1 MADSSQVEAMRKAYA
16 GIMLNMAQESA
27 ARVLAAERRAAALAA
42 GLEAAKEDGVATL
55 LRLKAV
61 MEARVKEVQLESSV
75 HVKRIKELEEQL
87 HGAHNTMASLKVE
100 LQRSNNELEQ
110 TRKTLAEARISG
122 LSTSNEADSNKDT
135 SPRSKMYQQRGNIL
149 LKNKKN
155 AGGCDD
161 ACLVPI
167 AARENGA
174 VEKLDINRCSPD
186 LPSFM
191 ERNKKP
197 KFYHSGC
204 TQRIHA
210 VKQRTQ
216 GTDASLKQNQK
227 QATALNSCSKT
238 RKNNAAKHPCRT
250 RSIMEEILQTKFLG
264 NYKGKRGRRSRPSCK
279 QDNSSKHGEAE
290 DKLSD
295 TSDGNG
301 CLLLLQ
307 ALEQELSPPK
317 MSAGQAG
324 KALTDMKEDLKV
336 SRGVAG
342 LNQGTAFS
350 DLLDV
355 LAVDNMQVKKRKRT
369 KTIRVLEDEF
379 SDSKSVAG
387 SANTLLGT
395 TSEKSMSD
403 NELISEMTEN
413 RSDTPVENNVP
424 SLKCTTE
431 NLHQTGADNGQFEP
445 QNSSVVLLQSTKSEP
460 IDYGNL
466 VVDQLEQG
474 TPNTNTASG
483 KEVLE
488 DGSSSLAS
496 HKADASTVS
505 SLVKEENLKASSGLA
520 MQALEKPDVSIG
532 ISLNKEE
539 QAKTASG
546 ASMQVEGARHI
557 KYTFNRR
564 KRKCVSIYSTPQHA
578 VPEKSSDL
586 GSPPNNKQNLHPDP
600 VMQEH
605 PVGSPQGDNHLV
617 HIAQQ
622 LILLSG
628 HK

>member
-1 MADSSQVEAMRKAYA
+1 MADSSSQSQVEAMRKAYA

-42 GLEAAKEDGVATL
+42 GLEAAKEDGVAAL

-87 HGAHNTMASLKVE
+87 HGTHNTMASLKVE
-100 LQRSNNELEQ
+100 LQQSNNELEQ
-110 TRKTLAEARISG
+110 TRKTLAEARING
-122 LSTSNEADSNKDT
+122 LSTSNDADSSRGT
-135 SPRSKMYQQRGNIL
+135 SSRSKIYQQGGNIL

-155 AGGCDD
+155 ADGCDD
-161 ACLVPI
+161 TCLVPI
-167 AARENGA
+167 AAKENGA

-197 KFYHSGC
+197 KFYHNGC

-238 RKNNAAKHPCRT
+238 RKNNATKNPCRT

-279 QDNSSKHGEAE
+279 QDNSSEHGEAE
-290 DKLSD
+290 DKLAD
-295 TSDGNG
+295 TSNGNG

-307 ALEQELSPPK
+307 ALERELSPPK
-317 MSAGQAG
+317 MSAGQG
-324 KALTDMKEDLKV
+324 GEALTDMKEDIKI

-342 LNQGTAFS
+342 LNQGTTFS

-355 LAVDNMQVKKRKRT
+355 LAVNNMQVKKRKRT
-369 KTIRVLEDEF
+369 KTIRILEDEF
-379 SDSKSVAG
+379 SDSKSVAE
-387 SANTLLGT
+387 SADTLLRT

-403 NELISEMTEN
+403 NELISEMIEN
-413 RSDTPVENNVP
+413 RSNAPVKNNGP
-424 SLKCTTE
+424 SLKCATE

-445 QNSSVVLLQSTKSEP
+445 ENSSAVLLQLTKSEP

-466 VVDQLEQG
+466 DQLEQG
-474 TPNTNTASG
+474 TPNTNTASS

-488 DGSSSLAS
+488 DGSCSLAS
-496 HKADASTVS
+496 HKADASAIS
-505 SLVKEENLKASSGLA
+505 SLDKEENLKASSGLP
-520 MQALEKPDVSIG
+520 MQALEEPDASIG
-532 ISLNKEE
+532 ISLNKQE
-539 QAKTASG
+539 QAKTVSG

-578 VPEKSSDL
+578 APEKSSDL
-586 GSPPNNKQNLHPDP
+586 GSPPNKQNRHPDP

-605 PVGSPQGDNHLV
+605 PVDSPQGDNHLV
-617 HIAQQ
+617 RIAKQ
-622 LILLSG
+622 LILLSE